1 MAEVTRLVTIIDACD
16 DGKNLCDDGTC
27 SSQDCAERD
36 SLLYGDQEPPDT
48 EPPAV
53 TLRGDDHLRVTYG
66 NPVEGLSL
74 APCAFAAEPANATCY
89 AHAVDS
95 QDGDVSAA
103 LTLAQ
108 AEGESPLCA
117 WKQALGAT
125 CYPGSY
131 TYVYQVEDAAG
142 NAAAAQVIVELVEAQ
157 VVATEVRLASSA
169 GDLAAAQAEAESLRN
184 ASAGENLAFREAI
197 VGVLNGGT
205 NNSAAGGGALPSS
218 ADDVNV
224 TAVAVVSE
232 GDGFAFLVGFTVD
245 ALVVGSEGARRHRR
259 RALGLGGISKREV
272 AAGEVDNSVA
282 AGGGPSRHP
291 LHIQHGPRGHRR
303 GLAQDGGEEEKS
315 EVESLAAEF
324 GVLLEESASSGED
337 GSPAALGGYLEAA
350 AAAQDVTLASD
361 VEGLS
366 QNVTTAAL
374 SGEVDGVA
382 AMHASLVAELEGV
395 LASLADTTGT
405 ADDVERLVEE
415 SEEGPADGQNT
426 RQARVQATWS
436 SGFASEAANIEAF
449 STSLEQA
456 RENADKALEALAD
469 MELDLQ
475 ESENSG
481 AAEVQR
487 NINELEASL
496 LDPKNETL
504 LPLDIAPP
512 PPQGEPDCS
521 NIIQDRLEFHFTLGS
536 SQLPSTPPPPP
547 PLPPPPPPPLPTPS
561 PLPSPPSLRRLL
573 ARGKSSTSVTAAS
586 DSSTEAGDDTS
597 EGDSLMAYQSEF
609 NTTLT
614 DQRTVAIKNHLLKG
628 ISLTTTRRSTK
639 RCTERFPQLADWNG
653 ACYAGPLDAEVYGSD
668 PVYNTYSDLYDP
680 GLLGEEKAYYNLTR
694 QST

>member
-1 MAEVTRLVTIIDACD
+1 MVEVTRLVTIIDACD

-27 SSQDCAERD
+27 SSLDCAEREA
-36 SLLYGDQEPPDT
+36 LLYADQAPPDT
-48 EPPAV
+48 EPPAI
-53 TLRGDDHLRVTYG
+53 TLRGDDHVRVTYG

-74 APCAFAAEPANATCY
+74 APCASAAEPANATCY

-117 WKQALGAT
+117 WEQALGAT

-142 NAAAAQVIVELVEAQ
+142 NVAATQVLVELVEAQ
-157 VVATEVRLASSA
+157 VVATEA
-169 GDLAAAQAEAESLRN
+169 
-184 ASAGENLAFREAI
+184 
-197 VGVLNGGT
+197 
-205 NNSAAGGGALPSS
+205 
-218 ADDVNV
+218 
-224 TAVAVVSE
+224 
-232 GDGFAFLVGFTVD
+232 
-245 ALVVGSEGARRHRR
+245 
-259 RALGLGGISKREV
+259 
-272 AAGEVDNSVA
+272 
-282 AGGGPSRHP
+282 
-291 LHIQHGPRGHRR
+291 
-303 GLAQDGGEEEKS
+303 S
-315 EVESLAAEF
+315 EVEALAAEF

-350 AAAQDVTLASD
+350 AAAQEVTLASD

-395 LASLADTTGT
+395 SASLAETAGT

-415 SEEGPADGQNT
+415 SEEGPADGENAL
-426 RQARVQATWS
+426 QARVQDTWS
-436 SGFASEAANIEAF
+436 SGYGSEAANIEAF

-456 RENADKALEALAD
+456 LENADKALAALAT
-469 MELDLQ
+469 MERELQ
-475 ESENSG
+475 EAENSG
-481 AAEVQR
+481 AAEAQR

-496 LDPKNETL
+496 LNLTNYTL
-504 LPLDIAPP
+504 LSPDIAPP

-521 NIIQDRLEFHFTLGS
+521 NVIQDRLEFHFTLGS

-547 PLPPPPPPPLPTPS
+547 PPPTPS
-561 PLPSPPSLRRLL
+561 TLPSPPSSRRLL
-573 ARGKSSTSVTAAS
+573 ARGGSSTTKTSAS
-586 DSSTEAGDDTS
+586 ESSTEAGDGAS
-597 EGDSLMAYQSEF
+597 EGDELVAYQGEF

-614 DQRTVAIKNHLLKG
+614 DQRAVAIRNQLLKG
-628 ISLTTTRRSTK
+628 IILTTTRRSTK
-639 RCTERFPQLADWNG
+639 RCTDRFPQLADWNG
-653 ACYAGPLDAEVYGSD
+653 VCYAGPLDAEVYGTD
-668 PVYNTYSDLYDP
+668 AVYNPYSDLFDP
-680 GLLGEEKAYYNLTR
+680 GLLDQEEAYYNLTT